1 MSATPPTAR
10 PTASAPLAAGASPTA
25 PRPSVVQLAIKEKA
39 ALYAAY
45 IPLFQEG
52 GIFIPTAREYQLGAD
67 VYVLMT
73 LPDDT
78 QRYPI
83 AGKVAWVTPG
93 RAAGG
98 RTQGVG
104 VRFPADEKSRALKL
118 KIEEIL
124 GAHLSSDRPTQTI

>member
-1 MSATPPTAR
+1 MSANPPSSPPPT
-10 PTASAPLAAGASPTA
+10 SALAAPSAASTA
-25 PRPSVVQLAIKEKA
+25 ARPSVVQLAIKEKA

-45 IPLFQEG
+45 IPLFKEG
-52 GIFIPTAREYQLGAD
+52 GVFIPTAREYRLGAD

-73 LPDDT
+73 LPEDT

-83 AGKVAWVTPG
+83 AGKVAWVTPA
-93 RAAGG
+93 RAAGN

-104 VRFPADEKSRALKL
+104 VRFPNDEKSRLLKL

-124 GAHLSSDRPTQTI
+124 GAHLSSERPTQTM